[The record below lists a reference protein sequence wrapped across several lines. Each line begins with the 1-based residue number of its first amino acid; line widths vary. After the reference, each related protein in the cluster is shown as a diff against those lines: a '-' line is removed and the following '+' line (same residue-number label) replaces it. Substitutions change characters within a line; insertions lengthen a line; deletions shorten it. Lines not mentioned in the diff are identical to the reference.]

1 MGMCGKK
8 RARGIQ
14 AKTTRAIW
22 EERSFVCVCV
32 CVCVCERTSTL
43 GQRWESPYPGFSVC
57 VCTHSVLLI
66 SKVL

>member
-22 EERSFVCVCV
+22 EEGSFVYVCVCV
-32 CVCVCERTSTL
+32 CVRERVHWGSGGKVHIRGSQCVCVHTVS
-43 GQRWESPYPGFSVC
+43 F
-57 VCTHSVLLI
+57 
-66 SKVL
+66 